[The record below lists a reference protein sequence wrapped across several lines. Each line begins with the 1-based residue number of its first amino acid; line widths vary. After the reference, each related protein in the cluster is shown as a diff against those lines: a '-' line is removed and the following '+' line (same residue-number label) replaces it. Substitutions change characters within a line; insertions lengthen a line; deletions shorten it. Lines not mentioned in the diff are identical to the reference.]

1 MREYDSSGISNVA
14 VVGHGG
20 SGKTSLVDAL
30 CFAAGN
36 GKRHSAESDYV
47 TWLAG
52 TPTTRSIHHLQTAHE
67 CLNELCR
74 TYFSK
79 VMKSRLKVVTNI
91 QRDKNGIR

>member
-1 MREYDSSGISNVA
+1 MKVVAGDGEHDSE
-14 VVGHGG
+14 
-20 SGKTSLVDAL
+20 
-30 CFAAGN
+30 
-36 GKRHSAESDYV
+36 ESDYV

-67 CLNELCR
+67 RLRELCR

-79 VMKSRLKVVTNI
+79 VMKSRLDIVTNI